1 MDVKIIFI
9 GTPNFGA
16 IVLEGLIQKNYKP
29 ILVIAAPDKPVGREQ
44 ILTPPPVKVIA
55 QKYQIPIEQPV
66 KIRNFKLEIEN
77 LKPDLIIVAAY
88 NQILPSNI
96 LEIPKYGCLNVHPS
110 LLPKHRGA
118 SPIQQA
124 ILNGDKETGTTIIL
138 MNEKIDEGDVT
149 SKEKLEIDDK
159 IIYFELEKKLA
170 NLGIKLLSENI
181 QNWIDEKIKPE
192 QQNSLEATHT
202 KILKKED
209 GKVDWQKS
217 AEEIERQVR
226 AFSVW
231 PGTFT
236 FWEKNDKLLRIKILK
251 SRVYKFAQKF
261 VYLTGKTLVVPNNE
275 LGVQCGKDYLVIE
288 EIQLEGKKEM
298 KSEEFLRGHPDFIG
312 TILK

>member
-110 LLPKHRGA
+110 LLPRHRGA

-138 MNEKIDEGDVT
+138 MNEKIDEGDIT

-202 KILKKED
+202 KILEKED

-251 SRVYKFAQKF
+251 SRVYKFSQKF

-288 EIQLEGKKEM
+288 EVQLEGKKEM